1 MSNKVK
7 ELRQALNLTQ
17 LDLSECVGVTRLTIS
32 NIENGSVPRV
42 KLAIKIARF
51 FNKNVEDV
59 FLVEDDLWKR

>member
-17 LDLSECVGVTRLTIS
+17 LALSECVGVTRITIL
-32 NIENGSVPRV
+32 NIENGSVPSV

-59 FLVEDDLWKR
+59 FLVEDDL

>member
-7 ELRQALNLTQ
+7 ELRQSLNLTQ
-17 LDLSECVGVTRLTIS
+17 SDLSECVGVTRLTIL

-59 FLVEDDLWKR
+59 FLVEDDL

>member
-59 FLVEDDLWKR
+59 FLVEDDL

>member
-17 LDLSECVGVTRLTIS
+17 LDLSEFVGVTRITIL
-32 NIENGSVPRV
+32 NIENGSVPRL

-59 FLVEDDLWKR
+59 FLVEDDL

>member
-17 LDLSECVGVTRLTIS
+17 LDLSECVGVTRITIL
-32 NIENGSVPRV
+32 NIENGSVPRL

>member
-17 LDLSECVGVTRLTIS
+17 LDLSEFVGVTRITIL
-32 NIENGSVPRV
+32 NIENGSVPNV

-51 FNKNVEDV
+51 FNKQVEDV
-59 FLVEDDLWKR
+59 FMVEDDL